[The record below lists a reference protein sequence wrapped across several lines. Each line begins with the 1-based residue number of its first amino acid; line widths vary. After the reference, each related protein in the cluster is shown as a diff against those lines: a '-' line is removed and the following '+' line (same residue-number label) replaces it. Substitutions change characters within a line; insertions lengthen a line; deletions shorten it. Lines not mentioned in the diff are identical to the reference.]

1 MTSDS
6 ESNIYSPLKENISLL
21 TTKQDQ
27 LRKWNVFVLILSL
40 ILGAE
45 VIVTTFLL
53 YDLSEEI
60 NQAQE
65 EAIVGEYPFHCLYQ
79 LVNPQYQE
87 SASLNTQSLASC
99 DLWIHELRRSA
110 HKQLLSDIRN
120 ALYRQLTASNITL
133 SQSKKPVIHM
143 GAEQEL
149 RQFPNWLKNDGENNI
164 RRTKDNLRW
173 DNINGLSVQQGMMGY
188 SPDGEI
194 VIYHEGLY
202 FVYSQVYFQ
211 LLPSIQEKRSQHFL
225 QYIYKKTASY
235 QEPILLS
242 KAVVTKCWNNTAPD
256 LQLFSS
262 HQGALFHLQQ
272 GDKLSLQVTNI
283 QTVRLQE
290 DSTFF
295 GAFMIN

>member
-1 MTSDS
+1 MTSES
-6 ESNIYSPLKENISLL
+6 ESPTYSQFQENILL
-21 TTKQDQ
+21 LANKQDK

-45 VIVTTFLL
+45 VIITTFLL

-65 EAIVGEYPFHCLYQ
+65 EARVGEYPFHCLDQ
-79 LVNPQYQE
+79 LVNPEYQE
-87 SASLNTQSLASC
+87 SASLNTQGFASC
-99 DLWIHELRRSA
+99 DLWIQELRKSA
-110 HKQLLSDIRN
+110 HKQLLSGIRN
-120 ALYRQLTASNITL
+120 ALYRQLTASNMTL
-133 SQSKKPVIHM
+133 SRSNRPVIHM

-149 RQFPNWLKNDGENNI
+149 RQFPYWLKNDGENNI
-164 RRTKDNLRW
+164 GRTMDNLRW
-173 DNINGLSVQQGMMGY
+173 DNTNGLAVQQGMMGY
-188 SPDGEI
+188 NPDGEI
-194 VIYHEGLY
+194 VVHREGLY

-211 LLPSIQEKRSQHFL
+211 LLPSNQEKRSQHFL
-225 QYIYKKTASY
+225 QYIYRKTASY
-235 QEPILLS
+235 QEPTLLS
-242 KAVVTKCWNNTAPD
+242 KAVMTKCWNTAPD

-262 HQGALFHLQQ
+262 HQGALFHLEQ

-283 QTVRLQE
+283 QAVRLQE